1 MGSIRRILLLFD
13 SWEYWQKV
21 CVYSSDILP
30 PLLNNKNKNKKS
42 KLSSFLNYRN
52 NERRRRRRGKKRTST
67 NNNFP
72 PSRNRFP
79 LSALSRCN
87 DANET
92 KLSKIKLRAPRNSF
106 IPSSPL
112 PSRNRSNRQ
121 ENTDSLLRGW
131 STWRTQS
138 NDFRL
143 QRKER
148 FPTRR
153 GLLVLARCEYYL
165 ASSTLCP
172 HR

>member
-21 CVYSSDILP
+21 CVYSSNILP

-106 IPSSPL
+106 IPSPPL
-112 PSRNRSNRQ
+112 AESLESARKHGLTPPRLVDLT
-121 ENTDSLLRGW
+121 NTEQRLPAP
-131 STWRTQS
+131 TQRT
-138 NDFRL
+138 
-143 QRKER
+143 
-148 FPTRR
+148 FPN
-153 GLLVLARCEYYL
+153 
-165 ASSTLCP
+165 
-172 HR
+172 